1 MSVGG
6 EVAFLQ
12 KENTEQKIKDT
23 IQAPRLFIEAKEEVL
38 KIFCA
43 NLMAHTALDREVLLL
58 LALTVDLREVA
69 EVERMAAP
77 GCNKPF
83 ISD

>member
-43 NLMAHTALDREVLLL
+43 NLMAHTALPIFLE
-58 LALTVDLREVA
+58 
-69 EVERMAAP
+69 
-77 GCNKPF
+77 G
-83 ISD
+83 